1 MRKVI
6 VTKTK
11 DSLIVAEEENGR
23 ISSLFLENS
32 ESVSL
37 VGRIYVGR
45 VSHIMKNIQAAFVD
59 VGQGTIC
66 YFPLEDWK
74 KYPSSGMEG
83 RQLHEG
89 DELLI
94 QIEKDA
100 VKTKAPVATTFLT
113 FTGQYLVLRVGKTGI
128 FFSSRIKDIN
138 RRESLKELL
147 SQNTEASFPF
157 SIIIRTNAASASDTA
172 ILAERQFLLS
182 EVAQILSIWKTRT
195 ADTLLYEPE
204 PAFLTEIFNN
214 RIESLDEVVTD
225 DPAAYRLIEQ
235 KRSVYMKQNKDPS
248 SKESSLPTLR
258 FYEDEYPLFKLY
270 SLETVFSRALS
281 EKVWLKSGG
290 FLVIQPTEA
299 LVSIDVNTGKFDGRK
314 NLEDTFFK
322 INLEAAKEIALQL
335 KLRNLSGIIIIDFID
350 MTAELHRQKLLE
362 TLSEALEKDPI
373 KTTVLGF
380 TQLNLVEMTRKK
392 IRKPLHELLSK
403 SPIRYT

>member
-11 DSLIVAEEENGR
+11 DSLIAAEEENGR
-23 ISSLFLENS
+23 ISGLFLENS
-32 ESVSL
+32 ELVSL

-45 VSHIMKNIQAAFVD
+45 VSHIMKNIEAAFVEI
-59 VGQGTIC
+59 GQGTIC
-66 YFPLEDWK
+66 YFPLEDWR

-94 QIEKDA
+94 QVEKDA

-128 FFSSRIKDIN
+128 FFSSRLKDIN
-138 RRESLKELL
+138 RKESLKEFL
-147 SQNTEASFPF
+147 SKNAEASFPF
-157 SIIIRTNAASASDTA
+157 SFIVRTNAASASDEA
-172 ILAERQFLLS
+172 IFAELQFLLS
-182 EVAQILSIWKTRT
+182 EAAHILSVWKTRT
-195 ADTLLYEPE
+195 ANTLLYEPE

-225 DPAAYRLIEQ
+225 DPAAYRLIEE
-235 KRSVYMKQNKDPS
+235 KKSVFMEQN
-248 SKESSLPTLR
+248 EGYSLPVLR
-258 FYEDEYPLFKLY
+258 FYKDEYPLFKLY
-270 SLETVFSRALS
+270 SLETVLARALS

-314 NLEDTFFK
+314 KLEDTFFK

-350 MTAELHRQKLLE
+350 MAEELHRQKLLE
-362 TLSEALEKDPI
+362 TLSEALEKDPV
-373 KTTVLGF
+373 KTTVYGF
-380 TQLNLVEMTRKK
+380 TKLNLVEMTRKK
-392 IRKPLHELLSK
+392 IRTPLHELLSK
-403 SPIRYT
+403 TEWKYT